1 MKPSPLNVRHWA
13 NVLLSA
19 LTLIA
24 SNAANA
30 APREV
35 EAFDTKSWPALQR
48 EIKQPTIMVFSA
60 TWCSICPDV
69 IDRLRQDID
78 KRKLKASLMV
88 TLMDVAPG
96 DRDAALLRDA
106 HYTQTDRLFAFDGQ
120 ANAVRYSVDKR
131 WLGITP
137 YVVLLAPNAAPV
149 AITGAPAASEI
160 DAWLRASAAAASGAA
175 ASGAAKPVR

>member
-1 MKPSPLNVRHWA
+1 M
-13 NVLLSA
+13 LSA
-19 LTLIA
+19 LALIA

-160 DAWLRASAAAASGAA
+160 DAWVRAAANAPAA
-175 ASGAAKPVR
+175 PSTTKPNR